1 MEKVIVEKTVYET
14 KYQAADGK
22 MFNNE
27 DACMGYEN
35 TLKCIARAKYNSLV
49 VKHITEY
56 DIIPFGN
63 EEAYID
69 VVKLKTMADVETVI
83 HLLNAYQTR
92 SQEEIETLL
101 DNLKKIK
108 ENKED
113 YLLLFAGN
121 EYDGPW
127 YGYLG
132 SAKEF
137 LEKAKNSIF
146 DSSKKDV
153 KQVFSKEKIEEMLNK
168 PIRVY
173 NPYKN
178 YLENNKTIVINKPLG
193 LEIYW

>member
-1 MEKVIVEKTVYET
+1 MKKVTVEKTVHET

-35 TLKCIARAKYNSLV
+35 TLKCIVRAKYNTLV
-49 VKHITEY
+49 VKHITEH

-83 HLLNAYQTR
+83 HLLNAYHTR

-108 ENKED
+108 EDKED

-132 SAKEF
+132 SAKGF

-168 PIRVY
+168 PIRIY

>member
-1 MEKVIVEKTVYET
+1 MEKVIVARTVNET
-14 KYQAADGK
+14 KYKAIDGK
-22 MFNNE
+22 IFNSD
-27 DACMGYEN
+27 DACLNYEN
-35 TLKCIARAKYNSLV
+35 TLKCIARAKYNTLV

-83 HLLNAYQTR
+83 HLLNAYHTH
-92 SQEEIETLL
+92 SQEEIEILL
-101 DNLKKIK
+101 NNLKRIK

-127 YGYLG
+127 YSYLG

-146 DSSKKDV
+146 DTSKKDV
-153 KQVFSKEKIEEMLNK
+153 KQNLSKEEILNK
-168 PIRVY
+168 SIRIN
-173 NPYKN
+173 NPAKD
-178 YLENNKTIVINKPLG
+178 YLENNTIITTNKPLG
-193 LEIYW
+193 LAIYW

>member
-1 MEKVIVEKTVYET
+1 MKKVTVEKTVHET

-35 TLKCIARAKYNSLV
+35 TLKCIVRAKYNTLV

-83 HLLNAYQTR
+83 HLLNAYQPR
-92 SQEEIETLL
+92 SQEQIETLL

-108 ENKED
+108 ESKED

-146 DSSKKDV
+146 NNSKKDV
-153 KQVFSKEKIEEMLNK
+153 E
-168 PIRVY
+168 
-173 NPYKN
+173 
-178 YLENNKTIVINKPLG
+178 
-193 LEIYW
+193 

>member
-1 MEKVIVEKTVYET
+1 MEKVTVEKKVWEF
-14 KYQAADGK
+14 KYQAIDGK
-22 MFNNE
+22 IFNSE
-27 DACMGYEN
+27 DACMNYEN
-35 TLKCIARAKYNSLV
+35 TLKCIARAKYNTLV
-49 VKHITEY
+49 VKHITEH

-83 HLLNAYQTR
+83 HLLNAYRTH

-101 DNLKKIK
+101 NNLKRIK

-146 DSSKKDV
+146 DFLKK
-153 KQVFSKEKIEEMLNK
+153 MLK
-168 PIRVY
+168 
-173 NPYKN
+173 
-178 YLENNKTIVINKPLG
+178 
-193 LEIYW
+193 

>member
-1 MEKVIVEKTVYET
+1 MKKVTVEKTVHET

-22 MFNNE
+22 MFNNK

-35 TLKCIARAKYNSLV
+35 TLKCIVRAKYNTLV
-49 VKHITEY
+49 VKHI
-56 DIIPFGN
+56 GN

-92 SQEEIETLL
+92 SQEQIETLL

-108 ENKED
+108 EDKED

-146 DSSKKDV
+146 NSSKKDV
-153 KQVFSKEKIEEMLNK
+153 K
-168 PIRVY
+168 
-173 NPYKN
+173 
-178 YLENNKTIVINKPLG
+178 
-193 LEIYW
+193 

>member
-1 MEKVIVEKTVYET
+1 MEKVTVEKKVHET
-14 KYQAADGK
+14 KYQAIDGK
-22 MFNNE
+22 MFNSE
-27 DACMGYEN
+27 DVCMNYEN
-35 TLKCIARAKYNSLV
+35 TLKCIARAKYNTLV

-83 HLLNAYQTR
+83 HLLNAYRTH

-101 DNLKKIK
+101 NNLKKIK

-113 YLLLFAGN
+113 YLLLFAGT

-137 LEKAKNSIF
+137 LEKARNSIF
-146 DSSKKDV
+146 NET
-153 KQVFSKEKIEEMLNK
+153 KEETK
-168 PIRVY
+168 
-173 NPYKN
+173 
-178 YLENNKTIVINKPLG
+178 
-193 LEIYW
+193 

>member
-1 MEKVIVEKTVYET
+1 MEKVIVARTVNET
-14 KYQAADGK
+14 KYKAIDGK
-22 MFNNE
+22 IFNSD
-27 DACMGYEN
+27 DACLNYEN
-35 TLKCIARAKYNSLV
+35 TLKCIIRAKYNKLV
-49 VKHITEY
+49 VKHLKEY
-56 DIIPFGN
+56 EIAPFGN
-63 EEAYID
+63 EDYYID
-69 VVKLKTMADVETVI
+69 VVKLKTKEDVETVI
-83 HLLNAYQTR
+83 HLLNAYHTH

-101 DNLKKIK
+101 NNLKRIK

-113 YLLLFAGN
+113 YLLMYAGS
-121 EYDGPW
+121 EYDGSW
-127 YGYLG
+127 YSYLG

-153 KQVFSKEKIEEMLNK
+153 KQVLSKEEMLNK
-168 PIRVY
+168 PIRIY

>member
-1 MEKVIVEKTVYET
+1 MERVIVAKTVHET
-14 KYQAADGK
+14 KYKAIDDK
-22 MFNNE
+22 LFNSE
-27 DACMGYEN
+27 DACLNYEN

-63 EEAYID
+63 EEAFVD

-92 SQEEIETLL
+92 SQEQIEELL
-101 DNLKKIK
+101 NNLKKIK
-108 ENKED
+108 EDKED

-146 DSSKKDV
+146 DNSKKDV
-153 KQVFSKEKIEEMLNK
+153 KQSLSKEEMLNK
-168 PIRVY
+168 PIRIY
-173 NPYKN
+173 NHYTN
-178 YLENNKTIVINKPLG
+178 YSENNNTIVTNKPLG
-193 LEIYW
+193 IEIYW

>member
-1 MEKVIVEKTVYET
+1 MKKVTVEKTVHET

-35 TLKCIARAKYNSLV
+35 TLKCITRAKYNTLV

-69 VVKLKTMADVETVI
+69 VVKLKTMSDVETVI

-92 SQEEIETLL
+92 SQEQIETLL

-146 DSSKKDV
+146 DSYKKDV
-153 KQVFSKEKIEEMLNK
+153 KQDLSKEEMLNK
-168 PIRVY
+168 PIRIAI
-173 NPYKN
+173 PCKN
-178 YLENNKTIVINKPLG
+178 YVDSIFRIPEYSKILSGNID
-193 LEIYW
+193 

>member
-1 MEKVIVEKTVYET
+1 MKKITAEKTVYET

-22 MFNNE
+22 IFNSE
-27 DACMGYEN
+27 DACMNYEN

-69 VVKLKTMADVETVI
+69 VVKLKTTADVETVI
-83 HLLNAYQTR
+83 HLLNAYRTR

-101 DNLKKIK
+101 NNLKKIK

-153 KQVFSKEKIEEMLNK
+153 KQDLSKEEMLNK
-168 PIRVY
+168 SIRIA

-178 YLENNKTIVINKPLG
+178 YLEANRYTPDYSKLPSEK
-193 LEIYW
+193 

>member
-1 MEKVIVEKTVYET
+1 MKKVTVEKTVHET

-27 DACMGYEN
+27 DVCMGYEN
-35 TLKCIARAKYNSLV
+35 TLKCIVRAKYNKLV
-49 VKHITEY
+49 VKHITEQ
-56 DIIPFGN
+56 DIVPFGS
-63 EEAYID
+63 EESYID
-69 VVKLKTMADVETVI
+69 VVKLKTTADVETVI

-108 ENKED
+108 ESKED

-146 DSSKKDV
+146 DTSKKDV
-153 KQVFSKEKIEEMLNK
+153 K
-168 PIRVY
+168 
-173 NPYKN
+173 
-178 YLENNKTIVINKPLG
+178 
-193 LEIYW
+193 

>member
-1 MEKVIVEKTVYET
+1 MKKVTVEKTVHET

-35 TLKCIARAKYNSLV
+35 TLKCIVRAKYNTLV

-83 HLLNAYQTR
+83 HLLNAYQPR
-92 SQEEIETLL
+92 SQEQIETLL

-108 ENKED
+108 ESKED

-146 DSSKKDV
+146 NNSKKDV
-153 KQVFSKEKIEEMLNK
+153 EQSLSKEEMLNT
-168 PIRVY
+168 PIRIY

-178 YLENNKTIVINKPLG
+178 YLENNKTIVTNKPLG